1 MANNVS
7 SYSPYQRTSVDLI
20 LSKHKSWRT
29 TLLLPWAAMLMIAG
43 FAVRLAGAYDMGN
56 LVYVVAS
63 TVLIMSGPPV
73 YALINYCTYRPI
85 TSITHTLTI

>member
-1 MANNVS
+1 MADNVS
-7 SYSPYQRTSVDLI
+7 PYIPLQGNFIDLT

-43 FAVRLAGAYDMGN
+43 FAVRLAGAYDTGN
-56 LVYVVAS
+56 LVYLIAS

-73 YALINYCTYRPI
+73 YALINYCT
-85 TSITHTLTI
+85 